1 MGGPTMNRRKLL
13 AVLGTSATGA
23 VAGCLGGDD
32 DDEPNGADDPNGD
45 DENGVADENGTDEPN
60 GDDDPNGDPPTAG
73 DFSVSLLDTPATVDV
88 GAEVTVGYQVEN
100 VGDAEDTFDVI
111 LEIDGEEID
120 RESVTLEAGA
130 ETTGQFTYDVDIEQ
144 TEPLAVTVTSDD
156 TSDEVEITV
165 VEPGPQSF
173 VAESTGGF
181 LSLAGETREEAAE
194 HELALQL
201 PPSVDVAEPIIV
213 EGEIENGRWEATD
226 IQLPDVSVQG
236 IAVETEA
243 PDGLEGDFDIEEG
256 IMTVE
261 GSWRMDVG
269 PGEAEPFI
277 NATTGESGALTGE
290 FDLEAEE
297 PSVTLVDNQLTV
309 DEIGFDTID
318 EELGLPREAGEV
330 WLELDM
336 TLSEIGGIALVELV
350 DTPESVEAGS
360 ELTINYRIEN
370 AGGSVDTFDVTF
382 EVDGEEIDHEQ
393 ITVAGGDEEIR
404 SFTYSVSAE
413 RTEDMEITVSSGD
426 SSDSASVG
434 ADPRTFILEVVDGWG
449 AFGEDTLED
458 AQDAEFG
465 IDLEPGGDTFDE
477 PIIIEGEIAGGEWES
492 TDIQFPDFNLLGMAV
507 ETSAPQ
513 GFDGIFDPDEDM
525 LSMGGVWKLDIGPGS
540 AEPEFRATTGESGA
554 LEGSLDLDTNPPR
567 ATLVSNEERIEA
579 SGFDPIDEAIGAPL
593 EPGEAWLLIEAELTG
608 VGSLPRVDFV
618 DVPDEVTAGQE
629 LTAEYTVENAGDGGD
644 TFEVNLEADGEV
656 VEQTEVS
663 LGGGEQTTETFTY
676 EVDFGR
682 TEDLTITVQTQAAVA
697 SADVAVRPRTF
708 TMEST
713 GGFVS
718 LQGDTR
724 EEARDAEFSLELPP
738 SEDIEEPIVIEG
750 MITDD
755 GWVSTDV
762 TIPDVTLQGIAVEN
776 SAPEGLEGEID
787 LEEGLMTLDGVWEF
801 DFGPEAATPSFEAT
815 TQQSGALEG
824 AMNLDVDPA
833 RVMLVENEATIDEVG
848 FDTIDNALDLPS
860 EPGDAWLEAE
870 FMIEGL
876 EDLDLGNDEESEDN
890 DEDNGDE

>member
-60 GDDDPNGDPPTAG
+60 GDDDPNGDPPAAG

-100 VGDAEDTFDVI
+100 VGDAEDTFDVV

-144 TEPLAVTVTSDD
+144 TEPLAVTITSDD

-350 DTPESVEAGS
+350 DTPDSVEAGS

-477 PIIIEGEIAGGEWES
+477 PIILEGEIAGGEWES
-492 TDIQFPDFNLLGMAV
+492 TDIQFPDFTLLGMAV
-507 ETSAPQ
+507 DTSAPE
-513 GFDGIFDPDEDM
+513 GFHGIFDPDEDM
-525 LSMGGVWKLDIGPGS
+525 LSMEGTWKLDIGPGS
-540 AEPEFRATTGESGA
+540 AEPSFRATTGESGA

-644 TFEVNLEADGEV
+644 TFEVNLEVDGEV

-708 TMEST
+708 TMVST
-713 GGFVS
+713 GGFIS
-718 LQGDTR
+718 LEGETR

-738 SEDIEEPIVIEG
+738 SEDIEEPIIIEAI
-750 MITDD
+750 ITE
-755 GWVSTDV
+755 GSWESTDV
-762 TIPDVTLQGIAVEN
+762 TIPDVTLQGIAIEN
-776 SAPEGLEGEID
+776 DAPEGLHGELD
-787 LEEGLMTLDGVWEF
+787 LEAGLMTLDGVWEF
-801 DFGPEAATPSFEAT
+801 DFGPEVASPTFEAT
-815 TQQSGALEG
+815 TLESGALEG
-824 AMNLDVDPA
+824 GMDLDVDPA
-833 RVMLVENEATIDEVG
+833 RITLVENEVVIDEIG
-848 FDTIDNALDLPS
+848 FDPIDDELDLPN
-860 EPGDAWLEAE
+860 EPGEAWLEVE

-876 EDLDLGNDEESEDN
+876 EDVDLGADEEIENN